1 MREFSHDKAL
11 NREHDQFLSATV
23 AVYLGGGLLFLVAVP
38 LILRFE
44 CPFESLTKLG
54 WVEFL
59 LWLVALL
66 YSAHCAKSGEGVFR
80 LLDQW
85 EQSLLRR
92 KKNLEALAVHR
103 TVEECDRVSV
113 TTIANGKEC

>member
-11 NREHDQFLSATV
+11 NREHDQFLSVTV
-23 AVYLGGGLLFLVAVP
+23 AVYLGGGLLFLLAVP

-44 CPFESLTKLG
+44 CPFESLTKVG

-66 YSAHCAKSGEGVFR
+66 FSAHCAKNGKGVFR

-92 KKNLEALAVHR
+92 KRNLGASAADR
-103 TVEECDRVSV
+103 TVEKPGRVLV
-113 TTIANGKEC
+113 TKIANG